1 MYETAVRMYE
11 PAVITQR
18 REVAWERSEE
28 IWLFVESN
36 PVGAVLVW
44 VRVDVD
50 GIAIF
55 VPVPRMLP
63 SSHVE
68 VDSFGYTYF
77 RQQ

>member
-28 IWLFVESN
+28 ILLFIESN
-36 PVGAVLVW
+36 PVGAVFVW

-55 VPVPRMLP
+55 ISVPRIFTAT
-63 SSHVE
+63 HVE
-68 VDSFGYTYF
+68 VDSCCRTGIA
-77 RQQ
+77 

>member
-28 IWLFVESN
+28 ILLFIESN
-36 PVGAVLVW
+36 PVGAVFVW

-50 GIAIF
+50 GIAVF
-55 VPVPRMLP
+55 VSVPRMLP
-63 SSHVE
+63 ATHVE
-68 VDSFGYTYF
+68 VDSLGNTRFA
-77 RQQ
+77 